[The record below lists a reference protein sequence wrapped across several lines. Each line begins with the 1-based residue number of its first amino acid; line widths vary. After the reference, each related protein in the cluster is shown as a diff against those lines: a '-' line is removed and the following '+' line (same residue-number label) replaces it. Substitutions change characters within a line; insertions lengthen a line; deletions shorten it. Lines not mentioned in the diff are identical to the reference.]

1 MQPMEDVYR
10 QYARVVYR
18 YLLGLTR
25 DADLAE
31 ELTQETFYQAVR
43 TSGRYD
49 GSAQVSTWLCGI
61 AKNVLRTH
69 QRKHP
74 PTDDIDDVTLPAPS
88 AETAVLREETR
99 LELLKRVHALKE
111 PAREVVYLRTW
122 GNLSFKEIGAV
133 LGKTET
139 WARVT
144 FYRAKEQLRKDVEC
158 DAGSEL

>member
-1 MQPMEDVYR
+1 MQPMEEVYR

-25 DADLAE
+25 DEDLAE

-43 TSGRYD
+43 TSTRYD
-49 GSAQVSTWLCGI
+49 GSSQVSTWLCGI

-69 QRKHP
+69 LRRHP
-74 PTDDIDDVTLPAPS
+74 ATEDIDDVALPAPS
-88 AETAVLREETR
+88 AETAVLREEDR
-99 LELLKRVHALKE
+99 LELLRRVHALKE
-111 PAREVVYLRTW
+111 PAREVVYLRTY
-122 GNLSFKEIGAV
+122 GNLSFREIGAV
-133 LGKTET
+133 LGKTEN

-144 FYRAKEQLRKDVEC
+144 FYRAKEQLRKDVEI

>member
-1 MQPMEDVYR
+1 MQPMEEVYR

-25 DADLAE
+25 DEDLAE

-74 PTDDIDDVTLPAPS
+74 PADDIDDVTLPAPS

>member
-1 MQPMEDVYR
+1 MEEVYR

-25 DADLAE
+25 DEDLAE

-43 TSGRYD
+43 TSARYD
-49 GSAQVSTWLCGI
+49 GSSLVSTWLCGI

-69 QRKHP
+69 LRKHP
-74 PTDDIDDVTLPAPS
+74 QTEDIDDVTLPAPS
-88 AETAVLREETR
+88 AEAAVLQEEDR
-99 LELLKRVHALKE
+99 LALLKRVHALNE
-111 PAREVVYLRTW
+111 PAREVVYLRTY

-133 LGKTET
+133 LGKTEN

-144 FYRAKEQLRKDVEC
+144 FYRAKEQLRKDVES

>member
-1 MQPMEDVYR
+1 MQPMEEIYR

-74 PTDDIDDVTLPAPS
+74 PADDIDDVTLPAPS

>member
-1 MQPMEDVYR
+1 MEEVYR

-25 DADLAE
+25 DEDLAE

-74 PTDDIDDVTLPAPS
+74 PADDIDDVTLPAPS

>member
-1 MQPMEDVYR
+1 MQPMEEVYR

-25 DADLAE
+25 DEDLAE

-43 TSGRYD
+43 TSARYD
-49 GSAQVSTWLCGI
+49 GSSQVSTWLCGI

-69 QRKHP
+69 LRKHP
-74 PTDDIDDVTLPAPS
+74 TTEDIDDVTLPAPS
-88 AETAVLREETR
+88 AEAAVLREEER
-99 LELLKRVHALKE
+99 LELLKRVHALPE
-111 PAREVVYLRTW
+111 PAREVVYLRTY
-122 GNLSFKEIGAV
+122 GSLSFKEIGAV
-133 LGKTET
+133 LGRTEN

-144 FYRAKEQLRKDVEC
+144 FYRAKEQLRKDVEF

>member
-43 TSGRYD
+43 TSARYD

-74 PTDDIDDVTLPAPS
+74 ATEDLDDVTLPAPS
-88 AETAVLREETR
+88 ADAAVLREETR
-99 LELLKRVHALKE
+99 LELLKRVHALAE

-133 LGKTET
+133 LGRTEN

-144 FYRAKEQLRKDVEC
+144 FYRAKEQLRKDVDF

>member
-1 MQPMEDVYR
+1 MEDVYR

-43 TSGRYD
+43 TSARYD
-49 GSAQVSTWLCGI
+49 GSAQVSTWLCGV

-69 QRKHP
+69 HRKHP
-74 PTDDIDDVTLPAPS
+74 ATDDIDDVTLPAPS
-88 AETAVLREETR
+88 AEAAVLREETR
-99 LELLKRVHALKE
+99 LELLKRVHALAE

-133 LGKTET
+133 LGRTEN

-144 FYRAKEQLRKDVEC
+144 FYRAKEQLRKDVDF

>member
-1 MQPMEDVYR
+1 MQPMEEVYR

-25 DADLAE
+25 DEDLAE

-69 QRKHP
+69 WRKHP

-88 AETAVLREETR
+88 AEAAVLEAEDR
-99 LELLKRVHALKE
+99 LSLFQRVHALKE
-111 PAREVVYLRTW
+111 PAREVVYLRTC

-133 LGKTET
+133 LGKTEN

-144 FYRAKEQLRKDVEC
+144 FYRAKEQLRKDVDF

>member
-1 MQPMEDVYR
+1 MQPMEEVYR

-49 GSAQVSTWLCGI
+49 GSSQVSTWLCGI

-69 QRKHP
+69 LRRHP
-74 PTDDIDDVTLPAPS
+74 ATEDIDEVSLPAPS
-88 AETAVLREETR
+88 AEAAVLQKEDR
-99 LELLKRVHALKE
+99 LLLLKRVHALKE
-111 PAREVVYLRTW
+111 PTREVVYLRTY

-133 LGKTET
+133 LGKTEN

-144 FYRAKEQLRKDVEC
+144 FYRAKEQLRKDVEI

>member
-1 MQPMEDVYR
+1 MEEVYR

-25 DADLAE
+25 DEDLAE

-122 GNLSFKEIGAV
+122 GTLSFKEIGAV